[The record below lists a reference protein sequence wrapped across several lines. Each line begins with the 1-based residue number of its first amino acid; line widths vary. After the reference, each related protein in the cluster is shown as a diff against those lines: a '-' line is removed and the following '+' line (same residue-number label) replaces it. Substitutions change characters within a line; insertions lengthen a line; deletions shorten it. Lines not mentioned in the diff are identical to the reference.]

1 MKSKDKSLR
10 SHKGYKLKKEDDNGI
25 KFFQNIIDN
34 EEESNEETN
43 SNKSK
48 DIDENFIID
57 EERLSLREIEKLIE
71 KKKKKEQKITM
82 LQNKT
87 KRDDDI
93 CKITYDERK
102 GKILDVFYQSAEE
115 LNNFLVTC
123 EIKKVNFD
131 EIAPKLKDKSA
142 IFDPNEWMKSNK
154 VNERLLNFEDLSV
167 FCKKSIKNKN
177 KKKVRDNP
185 KNSNNDK
192 KEEKINNE
200 ENIKKEKLNQYLFK
214 DNVYSECYNEL
225 RNILSKEMLAVDQ
238 RIWLNDF
245 IKELKEIDI
254 EKIIVEKDED
264 GKDNKLE
271 IVFDLDNTCI
281 FSFCSNAD
289 ILQVQIQK
297 NIFPQKDARM
307 MSFSYEDKVL
317 YNILIIRKGLKEF
330 INYVKPLCNFHIST
344 LGAEN
349 YGNEIKDILSEYS
362 GAEFIRFKGRLYE
375 EEYTKNISDLYIKRQ
390 KVLIFDDS
398 VKVWNNKDDDIEYVI
413 NTKFFFDEECALINK
428 PESND
433 DNKGDIF
440 YEINQFLK
448 SYRSLSYTGIKQIRN
463 NEMDWKKQELKEWMN
478 IPFYQFRT
486 SDDYLYN
493 RCYTAEYLDSKK
505 NKFIYMKNVVKAI
518 YCMKFIFDIEI
529 PLAIKLIR
537 ISTLANMKFD
547 LKYVSI
553 EQKTILSDMVLT
565 CGGNIYDENYRLE
578 DEKIYLVAT
587 KRLYVL
593 NKRDIY
599 TDLYRRPFYVLINE
613 KFILDTY
620 YFMTDLRDEINEP
633 EYTSFD

>member
-87 KRDDDI
+87 NRDDDI

-154 VNERLLNFEDLSV
+154 INERLLNFEDLSV

-505 NKFIYMKNVVKAI
+505 NQFIYMKNVVKAI

>member
-87 KRDDDI
+87 NRDDDI

-505 NKFIYMKNVVKAI
+505 NQFIYMKNVVKAI

>member
-1 MKSKDKSLR
+1 
-10 SHKGYKLKKEDDNGI
+10 
-25 KFFQNIIDN
+25 
-34 EEESNEETN
+34 
-43 SNKSK
+43 
-48 DIDENFIID
+48 
-57 EERLSLREIEKLIE
+57 
-71 KKKKKEQKITM
+71 
-82 LQNKT
+82 
-87 KRDDDI
+87 
-93 CKITYDERK
+93 
-102 GKILDVFYQSAEE
+102 
-115 LNNFLVTC
+115 
-123 EIKKVNFD
+123 
-131 EIAPKLKDKSA
+131 
-142 IFDPNEWMKSNK
+142 
-154 VNERLLNFEDLSV
+154 
-167 FCKKSIKNKN
+167 
-177 KKKVRDNP
+177 
-185 KNSNNDK
+185 
-192 KEEKINNE
+192 
-200 ENIKKEKLNQYLFK
+200 
-214 DNVYSECYNEL
+214 
-225 RNILSKEMLAVDQ
+225 MLAVDQ

-505 NKFIYMKNVVKAI
+505 NQFIYMKNVVKAI